1 MLLSE
6 REYEEAREYRTYD
19 KLILFGIMSDFGNGD
34 GAGHGLLILSFTYKL
49 TEKVS
54 PYYPETDKEENSL
67 RGKMNLRILAAISH
81 HKE

>member
-1 MLLSE
+1 
-6 REYEEAREYRTYD
+6 
-19 KLILFGIMSDFGNGD
+19 MSDFGNGD

-67 RGKMNLRILAAISH
+67 RGNEPSYSSCNFTS
-81 HKE
+81 